1 MAQQDDPNGD
11 NGPAK
16 TVHLTPGKPT
26 ETTPLTQVSTATPK
40 AVVVKVA
47 AAVETAMPADT
58 STPSDETPT
67 VAVDDS
73 FMKKTEF
80 LDKVATR
87 ANVKRADVKAAMD
100 AAFAVLGE
108 ELIAGSELQL
118 PPLGKLKVMKSKP
131 AGKNGAMALTLKL
144 RTPNT
149 NNG

>member
-1 MAQQDDPNGD
+1 MAQQDDPSGE

-16 TVHLTPGKPT
+16 TVRLKPGKPT
-26 ETTPLTQVSTATPK
+26 ATPKLAQVSTATPK

-47 AAVETAMPADT
+47 ATTASVDAPVPT
-58 STPSDETPT
+58 DETPT
-67 VAVDDS
+67 VAIDDP
-73 FMKKTEF
+73 MIKKTEF

-131 AGKNGAMALTLKL
+131 AGKNGAVALTLKL

-149 NNG
+149 NSA